1 MATFEGQFT
10 DAADLK
16 IAVVVARFN
25 DLVSSKLLSGC
36 LDCLSRH
43 GIDTSEMSSQLDV
56 AWVPGSFEIPIVS
69 QQLAKSGRY
78 QVIVTLGA
86 VIRGDTPHFDVVVA
100 EASKGVAAVAR
111 DTGVPVFPVLERPV
125 PPSMVPGEEAWPT
138 QPIPTRPPPLVR
150 QATYEADLTNVTPE
164 ARAEALREFHKYKTG
179 PLYTPPSLQ
188 GTITTPGHLG
198 GAEWGGEGG

>member
-10 DAADLK
+10 DFADLK

-78 QVIVTLGA
+78 QVIITLGA

-100 EASKGVAAVAR
+100 EASKGVATVAR
-111 DTGVPVFPVLERPV
+111 ETGVPVIFGVLTTDTMQQALERAGIK
-125 PPSMVPGEEAWPT
+125 SNLGWSYG
-138 QPIPTRPPPLVR
+138 L
-150 QATYEADLTNVTPE
+150 
-164 ARAEALREFHKYKTG
+164 EALEMG
-179 PLYTPPSLQ
+179 SLMRTLPQ
-188 GTITTPGHLG
+188 V
-198 GAEWGGEGG
+198 

>member
-78 QVIVTLGA
+78 QVIITLGA

-100 EASKGVAAVAR
+100 EASKGVATVAR
-111 DTGVPVFPVLERPV
+111 ETGVPVIFGVLTTDTMQQALERAGIK
-125 PPSMVPGEEAWPT
+125 SNLGWSYG
-138 QPIPTRPPPLVR
+138 L
-150 QATYEADLTNVTPE
+150 
-164 ARAEALREFHKYKTG
+164 EALEMG
-179 PLYTPPSLQ
+179 SLMRALPQ
-188 GTITTPGHLG
+188 
-198 GAEWGGEGG
+198 E